1 MPRKASYSSQK
12 SMSSAPVSSYPMG
25 THLSPGSSSS
35 SLDSSPT
42 SEFPTP
48 ISPSSDL
55 LKDPSL
61 LLKQVYQDAKECL
74 RLEQKDEFWALLAKT
89 EQQHGQI
96 SLPLPKVPIGKMT
109 RKEVKVAFRL
119 TPNPTDQ
126 APWMHPPPGAPL
138 PQCALE
144 IGRADYTLWYG
155 ETRAMSEKAIN
166 LVIVEAKKKG
176 MVSAGEAQLLGYMGI
191 VHQERKTL
199 RKVNTVVY
207 GMASDGD
214 EFHFHQINN
223 DSEWTTV
230 SHRALGRN
238 YGKVV
243 DLLTYI
249 MQEVISLP
257 PFVSKDVSAEDD
269 PMTDVGII
277 LV

>member
-138 PQCALE
+138 PQCARKSLPWKYFSA
-144 IGRADYTLWYG
+144 RLYPNNLRFPTYCPDFAQFC
-155 ETRAMSEKAIN
+155 
-166 LVIVEAKKKG
+166 LVIWI
-176 MVSAGEAQLLGYMGI
+176 Q
-191 VHQERKTL
+191 
-199 RKVNTVVY
+199 
-207 GMASDGD
+207 
-214 EFHFHQINN
+214 
-223 DSEWTTV
+223 
-230 SHRALGRN
+230 
-238 YGKVV
+238 
-243 DLLTYI
+243 
-249 MQEVISLP
+249 
-257 PFVSKDVSAEDD
+257 
-269 PMTDVGII
+269 
-277 LV
+277 